1 MLKKLRLV
9 YLMEIVASMGAYVA
23 LAPFDI
29 HSCAHKKEKKHCL
42 MSILI
47 VSTILSSQHD

>member
-23 LAPFDI
+23 LALFVI
-29 HSCAHKKEKKHCL
+29 HSCAHKKEKKALSDVHFNCFNH
-42 MSILI
+42 SII
-47 VSTILSSQHD
+47 SA